1 MHIVCLAWK
10 GGIYSCPHKL
20 WTLMMSGMNNNESQT
35 PPQLHEK
42 SIVLKRNEI
51 YTLRGTEATEVD
63 KSFNVKGK
71 LSGMNN
77 WL

>member
-1 MHIVCLAWK
+1 
-10 GGIYSCPHKL
+10 
-20 WTLMMSGMNNNESQT
+20 MMSGMNNNESQT

-63 KSFNVKGK
+63 KNFNVKGK